1 MKDVKKPYML
11 DKVMTTKYRS
21 TTARLNYMASERAE
35 LQHSVKELCRDMSA
49 PTDMSLQK
57 LKRVGRYLKAMPRVK
72 IRFDFQ
78 EATRHIVTLSD
89 NDWSGCHRTRTSTN
103 GGCATI
109 CKHAIKTWS
118 STQGIFVSTSGEAEY
133 DGICKAGVGAL
144 GIRSLCNDFDF
155 KQELMIDT
163 DSTVAKGVSAR
174 RHGQDQAHGHPVFVD
189 PAARRAGENSEF
201 PRYLAGGTLST
212 LMTNYLDEIT
222 ILKHVAAM
230 NMKFES
236 GRSSRDPSIIAGTMR
251 GSMGHGDVSAC

>member
-1 MKDVKKPYML
+1 MNDAKKPYML

-21 TTARLNYMASERAE
+21 TTARLNYMASDRAN
-35 LQHSVKELCRDMSA
+35 LQYSVKELCRDMSA
-49 PTDMSLQK
+49 PTDISLQK

-118 STQGIFVSTSGEAEY
+118 STQGIIVSTSGEAEY

-201 PRYLAGGTLST
+201 PRYLTGGTLPT
-212 LMTNYLDEIT
+212 
-222 ILKHVAAM
+222 
-230 NMKFES
+230 
-236 GRSSRDPSIIAGTMR
+236 
-251 GSMGHGDVSAC
+251 